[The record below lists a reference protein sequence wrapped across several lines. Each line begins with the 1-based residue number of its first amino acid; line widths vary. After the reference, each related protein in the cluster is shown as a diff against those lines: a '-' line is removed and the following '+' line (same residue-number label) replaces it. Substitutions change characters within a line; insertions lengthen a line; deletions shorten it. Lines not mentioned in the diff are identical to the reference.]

1 MCACEE
7 VLKLAGDL
15 IDGLFLLVEQNLVQ
29 SIVIAYA
36 AIAVLFFTTLLLMSR
51 SRRLKQRLGR
61 IGSSRL
67 SARADKEFDPKNIE
81 LALEKLEK
89 KVSMTL
95 QRVGVVRFNAFEDVG
110 SDLSFALA
118 VLDDNGDGFVIS
130 SLFGRNET
138 RTYAK
143 PVTGGK
149 SGYQLS
155 AEEREAIRK
164 AMEM

>member
-1 MCACEE
+1 MRACEE
-7 VLKLAGDL
+7 VLKLAADL
-15 IDGLFLLVEQNLVQ
+15 IDGLFHFTEQNLVQ
-29 SIVIAYA
+29 SVVFAYA
-36 AIAVLFFTTLLLMSR
+36 AIAVLFVATLLLMSR
-51 SRRLKQRLGR
+51 SRRLKRKLDR
-61 IGSSRL
+61 IGASKL
-67 SARADKEFDPKNIE
+67 SARADKGFDPKSIE
-81 LALEKLEK
+81 LSLEKLDK
-89 KVSMTL
+89 KISMTL
-95 QRVGVVRFNAFEDVG
+95 QRVGLVRFNAFEDVG

-118 VLDDNGDGFVIS
+118 VLDDTGDGFVIS

-155 AEEREAIRK
+155 AEEKEAIRK